1 MLNDGLH
8 LVRLVVHFSIRQQTN
23 NTRNIFNCHQDPPR
37 VWEWSFSFCQTNNK
51 QTKKTNNPKKY
62 KAFLTAT
69 KSTSGNFHEMEWRH
83 ERQQASA
90 TLYGNHL
97 KVESIQEWGKAQYLS
112 IRTGLEKC
120 WFLNILVTIFYCL
133 IIYIW
138 GTEVTFAGG
147 SQRVFFQIL
156 CQLNPPP
163 WPLEWSLGVGSVS
176 ALILARASHF

>member
-23 NTRNIFNCHQDPPR
+23 NTRNIFNCPPR
-37 VWEWSFSFCQTNNK
+37 SSKSMRVVLFILSNKQQTN
-51 QTKKTNNPKKY
+51 KKTNNPKKY

-83 ERQQASA
+83 ERQQSSA

-97 KVESIQEWGKAQYLS
+97 KVESIQEWVKAQYLS
-112 IRTGLEKC
+112 IRTGLETS
-120 WFLNILVTIFYCL
+120 WFFNILVTIFYCL

-163 WPLEWSLGVGSVS
+163 WPLEWSLGVGCVS